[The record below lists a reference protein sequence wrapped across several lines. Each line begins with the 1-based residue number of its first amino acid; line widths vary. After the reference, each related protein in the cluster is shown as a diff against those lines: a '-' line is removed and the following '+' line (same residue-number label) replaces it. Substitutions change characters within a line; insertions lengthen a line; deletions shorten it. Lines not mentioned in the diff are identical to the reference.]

1 MTFDVLLNQA
11 SNQQLFVHN
20 KMLFR
25 AQSVGSNG
33 YVLFLNIIRQPE
45 NIAEYMETYFVG
57 DFTTIDIAEYMR
69 SFVSWVM
76 PVLGSNTP
84 AFAIGQK
91 KKFNVNWGIRRA
103 DNILE
108 TGTVAGFFYAFL
120 GGMREE
126 DWQGF
131 NSVFPVLTYQPKN
144 KSISEKQV
152 LFEFLYLS
160 TRASS
165 AQINVTGWRNA
176 GANVNYSLT
185 PSVLNAGENETLI
198 CPLSYL
204 FSGLTLH
211 ECWRVVVQVVD
222 TVANVTYNQTYEIDR
237 KSQRHERYF
246 VFENSLGG
254 CDTVRFLGESLK
266 EVSAE
271 NQQFTQELPYNYNK
285 SSSRTKKTKVGE
297 SKSITIETGYKTV
310 TDLDWLASEMLTSNQ
325 VFEVAYDSAGEPYLR
340 AIVITTKKL
349 EYNQNSIVPQS
360 AKIEYTYAL

>member
-11 SNQQLFVHN
+11 SNQQLFVRN
-20 KMLFR
+20 KMLLVVSR
-25 AQSVGSNG
+25 AMSNG
-33 YVLFLNIIRQPE
+33 YVLAVNLKTYPE
-45 NIAEYMETYFVG
+45 ENVYALESYFIG
-57 DFTTIDIAEYMR
+57 DNTVMDIADYMR
-69 SFVSWVM
+69 SFVAWVV
-76 PVLGSNTP
+76 PALGSNTP
-84 AFAIGQK
+84 AFAVVQT
-91 KKFNVNWGIRRA
+91 KKFSLDWQVKSQGA
-103 DNILE
+103 
-108 TGTVAGFFYAFL
+108 TVEVGSIAGFFYAFL

-131 NSVFPVLTYQPKN
+131 NSVLPVLTYQPKN

-152 LFEFLYLS
+152 PFEFLYVS
-160 TRASS
+160 TQAS
-165 AQINVTGWRNA
+165 AVQINVTGWRNA

-222 TVANVTYNQTYEIDR
+222 TVAGVTYNQTYEIDR

-254 CDTVRFLGESLK
+254 CDTARFLGESLK

-271 NQQFTQELPYNYNK
+271 SQQFTQELPYNYTK
-285 SSSRTKKTKVGE
+285 SSSRIKKTKVGE

-310 TDLDWLASEMLTSNQ
+310 TDLDWLATEMLTSNQ
-325 VFEVAYDSAGEPYLR
+325 VFEVAYNSAGEPYLR